1 MKRMISF
8 LAAVTIAFSGMGSL
22 AVDAG
27 AVSNTTVA
35 TAKASTTKTTKR
47 TGKLLTYQ
55 EAYDRL
61 KNLSFVTGEAPNSG
75 NNEETG
81 AAPSTTNNNTNTTVN
96 NNQNKPTGTT
106 NQNKPASTT
115 NDAPTM
121 TDYNGRALSSS
132 MYVWRNTLNADQR
145 YLYDTIKYALDRGE
159 NSVTFKRS
167 YSKSDVELAYNAV
180 VIDNPYMTWI
190 YGFYWGKYEN
200 KGYKSMRFAYDS
212 TLVKDRV
219 GSVQLMDDY
228 LKPVLDKA
236 SKMSSDID
244 KVKYVHDWLI
254 YSVNDGS
261 VKSSDMHYHTP
272 YAAIVEKKGVCAAY
286 SVAFVYCMQK
296 LGIVSTML
304 AGTTWDGSAHCW
316 NMVKVGGDWY
326 ELDVYWDDVI
336 TKAET
341 DYTYTCFM
349 QTTASLK
356 AYDTYNGVSRKRFDY
371 CSGLP
376 IAKGTKY
383 SPSNYKYA
391 NGSNF
396 RDLAKVVITKRNTNY
411 TQAAVKSYTASSNY
425 SSKSTVTSKSTTKL
439 PSGWYKYSP
448 VLTKLGVKSLSESA
462 WTQDG
467 NFYYIEKEI
476 NGKGSG
482 TFIIY
487 DAAYDNYYQCNKS
500 VKYIYWYNYSKGT
513 WQMLK

>member
-81 AAPSTTNNNTNTTVN
+81 AAPSITTNNTNTTVN

-106 NQNKPASTT
+106 SQNKPVSTT
-115 NDAPTM
+115 NDVVIM

-132 MYVWRNTLNADQR
+132 MYVYRNTLNSDQR
-145 YLYDTIKYALDRGE
+145 YLYDTIKYAADRGKK
-159 NSVTFKRS
+159 SVTFK
-167 YSKSDVELAYNAV
+167 
-180 VIDNPYMTWI
+180 
-190 YGFYWGKYEN
+190 
-200 KGYKSMRFAYDS
+200 KGYKRDDINIAFNSVISDNAYMVWLFNYTYGKKQNNAYNSISLVYDTA
-212 TLVKDRV
+212 TLKDMA

-244 KVKYVHDWLI
+244 KVKYIHDWLI
-254 YSVNDGS
+254 YSVNDAS
-261 VKSSDMHYHTP
+261 AKKTDSHYHMA
-272 YAAIVEKKGVCAAY
+272 YSAIVEKKGVCSAY
-286 SVAFVYCMQK
+286 SSAFQYCMQK
-296 LGIVSTML
+296 LGIVSTVVS
-304 AGTTWDGSAHCW
+304 GTTWDGGAHMW

-326 ELDVYWDDVI
+326 ELDVYWDDLI
-336 TKAET
+336 TKSET
-341 DYTYTCFM
+341 DFSYTCFM

-356 AYDTYNGVSRKRFDY
+356 AYDTYNGKSRTRNSYDG
-371 CSGLP
+371 STLLP

-383 SPSNYKYA
+383 SPSNYNYA

-396 RDLAKVVITKRNTNY
+396 RDLAKVVITKRNTNS
-411 TQAAVKSYTASSNY
+411 TRSGNSSYTSVRTTNATN
-425 SSKSTVTSKSTTKL
+425 KTSL
-439 PSGWYKYSP
+439 PSGWYKHKAIN
-448 VLTKLGVKSLSESA
+448 LTGITTLKESD
-462 WTQDG
+462 WTKDG
-467 NFYYIEKEI
+467 NFYFIEQKLR
-476 NGKGSG
+476 NNKSTGNYYV
-482 TFIIY
+482 Y
-487 DAAYDNYYQCNKS
+487 DTVYDNYYIWYKGG
-500 VKYIYWYNYSKGT
+500 KTIMWYNYKTGA
-513 WQMLK
+513 WQTLK